1 MEEAW
6 KRVWGSVIHIII
18 ASPWKNTFWKMPLHV
33 FFYKKIQKEAFWG
46 VQEARKEEDLG
57 PHIPAPETRTNLCS
71 FAKRFMKINQK
82 NSSPKA
88 LASSKTAAPFY
99 SGSAST
105 LTSFLSSGSVRK
117 CPNFFSGNPFVFGVL
132 QDRVSSRAR
141 HCQQDDCSKHGFL
154 KLAQPDPLNW
164 TIVHCKYC
172 Y

>member
-1 MEEAW
+1 MKKRTKKGLGESYKHHNCLPMEKFFLKNAHTRIFW
-6 KRVWGSVIHIII
+6 QKDTKGGLFRGFKRQGRRRIWVLLFQHLKLGPICDHLQKDSWRSI
-18 ASPWKNTFWKMPLHV
+18 
-33 FFYKKIQKEAFWG
+33 KKI
-46 VQEARKEEDLG
+46 
-57 PHIPAPETRTNLCS
+57 P
-71 FAKRFMKINQK
+71 
-82 NSSPKA
+82 

-117 CPNFFSGNPFVFGVL
+117 CPNFFFGNPFVFGVL